1 MVKKLIELL
10 SENEEA
16 IATLRKA
23 HPNLNSDVAAIRY
36 ALAYATLHESNSE
49 DASDKVLQKLG
60 ELSRSQDVSNILLV
74 SMMEGIKVSVLD
86 RGDPLNSS
94 NIKEANRSRERHLSK
109 MERNIRHGG
118 ARDGNS
124 SPHDQ
129 A

>member
-10 SENEEA
+10 PENEEA
-16 IATLRKA
+16 IATLRKV
-23 HPNLNSDVAAIRY
+23 HPNLNSDVGAIRF

-49 DASDKVLQKLG
+49 DGVDKILQKLG
-60 ELSRSQDVSNILLV
+60 ELSHTQDVSNILLV

-86 RGDPLNSS
+86 RGDPLDSS
-94 NIKEANRSRERHLSK
+94 NIKLANRSRERHLAK
-109 MERNIRHGG
+109 KERDLRHGG